1 MPDGANDSLR
11 KLREMPPHPLTCWQ
25 YARMFQKVMASFG
38 QGGATVDARILDR
51 HVRPGGTLHGEVI
64 LVGGQVDQE
73 VESLAV
79 TLLARV
85 EHGAEGE
92 TTDLPFQNV
101 QLAGRE
107 LVRAGAQVKVP
118 FEVQMPWETPVT
130 TVFGKYLTGMA
141 VGLQTNLNL
150 SRTVV
155 DPQDVDAIP
164 IEPVPA
170 QHRIL
175 DAMSRIGFQ
184 FRDANLVKN
193 RIDGVDQQLPFF
205 QEINFTP
212 SPAFA
217 NAFNEV
223 AVSFLARPRDVQ
235 VVLDVQ
241 KRVRVLKGGGLGA
254 RAQSRLGTFVVEY
267 ATMGRT
273 NWEQQIEG
281 WLREAAKSRAIFD

>member
-1 MPDGANDSLR
+1 MMP
-11 KLREMPPHPLTCWQ
+11 ETMPGLLTCWQ
-25 YARMFQKVMASFG
+25 DRRMFQKVMASFG
-38 QGGATVDARILDR
+38 QGGATVDARILDQ

-64 LVGGQVDQE
+64 LLGGQVDQE

-85 EHGAEGE
+85 EQGAEGE
-92 TTDLPFQNV
+92 TADLPFQTI

-107 LVRAGAQVKVP
+107 LVRVGAQIKVP

-150 SRTVV
+150 ARTVV

-164 IEPVPA
+164 IEPLPA

-175 DAMSRIGFQ
+175 DAMTRIGFQ

-205 QEINFTP
+205 QEINFKP

-217 NAFNEV
+217 TVFNEV

-235 VVLDVQ
+235 VVLDVH

-254 RAQSRLGTFVVEY
+254 RSQPMMGSFVVDY
-267 ATMGRT
+267 AAMGRT

-281 WLREAAKSRAIFD
+281 WLREVAKPRGIFD

>member
-1 MPDGANDSLR
+1 
-11 KLREMPPHPLTCWQ
+11 
-25 YARMFQKVMASFG
+25 MFQKVMASFG

-51 HVRPGGTLHGEVI
+51 HVRPGGTLHGEV
-64 LVGGQVDQE
+64 LLTGGQVDQE

-85 EHGAEGE
+85 ERE
-92 TTDLPFQNV
+92 TTNGSPPDVVDLPFQNV

-107 LVRAGAQVKVP
+107 LVRSGAQIKVP
-118 FEVQMPWETPVT
+118 FEVQMPWETPIT

-164 IEPVPA
+164 IEPLPA

-175 DAMSRIGFQ
+175 DAMSRLGFT
-184 FRDANLVKN
+184 FRSANLSKE
-193 RIDGVDQQLPFF
+193 RLDGADQQLAFF

-217 NAFNEV
+217 KVFNEV
-223 AVSFLARPRDVQ
+223 TVSFLARPRDVQ
-235 VVLDVQ
+235 VVLDVN
-241 KRVRVLKGGGLGA
+241 KRVRVTKGGGLGGRGQA
-254 RAQSRLGTFVVEY
+254 MLGMFLVDY
-267 ATMGRT
+267 AAIGRT

-281 WLREAAKSRAIFD
+281 WLREVAKPRGIFD

>member
-1 MPDGANDSLR
+1 MRA
-11 KLREMPPHPLTCWQ
+11 
-25 YARMFQKVMASFG
+25 MFQKVMASFG
-38 QGGATVDARILDR
+38 QGGATVDARLLDR

-64 LVGGQVDQE
+64 LLGGQVDQE

-85 EHGAEGE
+85 EEGADGA
-92 TTDLPFQNV
+92 TADLPFQNV
-101 QLAGRE
+101 QLAGHE
-107 LVRAGAQVKVP
+107 LVRAGAQLKVP

-175 DAMSRIGFQ
+175 DAMTRIGFQ
-184 FRDANLVKN
+184 FRTAGLVKD

-205 QEINFTP
+205 QEITFAP

-217 NAFNEV
+217 TVFDEV

-235 VVLDVQ
+235 VVLDVR
-241 KRVRVLKGGGLGA
+241 KRVRVLKGGGLGR
-254 RAQSRLGTFVVEY
+254 RAQSRLGSFVVEY
-267 ATMGRT
+267 AAVGRT
-273 NWEQQIEG
+273 NWEQQLEG
-281 WLREAAKSRAIFD
+281 WLREVAKPRAIFD

>member
-1 MPDGANDSLR
+1 
-11 KLREMPPHPLTCWQ
+11 
-25 YARMFQKVMASFG
+25 MFQKVMASFG
-38 QGGATVDARILDR
+38 QGGATVDARILDQ

-85 EHGAEGE
+85 EQDAEGE
-92 TTDLPFQNV
+92 VTDLPFQNV
-101 QLAGRE
+101 QLAGKE
-107 LVRAGAQVKVP
+107 LVRAGTQIKVP

-130 TVFGKYLTGMA
+130 TVFGKFLTGMA

-150 SRTVV
+150 ARTVV

-175 DAMSRIGFQ
+175 DAMTRVGFQ

-217 NAFNEV
+217 NVFNE
-223 AVSFLARPRDVQ
+223 ATVSFLARPRDVQ
-235 VVLDVQ
+235 VVLDLS
-241 KRVRVLKGGGLGA
+241 KRVRVLKGGGLGS
-254 RAQSRLGTFVVEY
+254 RAQSRLGSFIVEY
-267 ATMGRT
+267 AAMGRT

-281 WLREAAKSRAIFD
+281 WLREVAKPRAIFD

>member
-1 MPDGANDSLR
+1 
-11 KLREMPPHPLTCWQ
+11 
-25 YARMFQKVMASFG
+25 MFQKVMASFG

-64 LVGGQVDQE
+64 LIGGQVDQE

-85 EHGAEGE
+85 EQGDDGQ
-92 TTDLPFQNV
+92 TVDLPFQNV

-107 LVRAGAQVKVP
+107 LVRAGAQIKVP

-130 TVFGKYLTGMA
+130 TVLGKYLTGMA

-150 SRTVV
+150 ARTVV

-164 IEPVPA
+164 IEPLPA
-170 QHRIL
+170 QHRVL
-175 DAMSRIGFQ
+175 DALTRIGFK

-205 QEINFTP
+205 QEINFLP
-212 SPAFA
+212 SQKFA
-217 NAFNEV
+217 SVFNEV

-235 VVLDVQ
+235 VVLDVH
-241 KRVRVLKGGGLGA
+241 KKVRVLKAGGLGG
-254 RAQSRLGTFVVEY
+254 RAQSRLGTFTVEY
-267 ATMGRT
+267 AAIGRT

-281 WLREAAKSRAIFD
+281 WLHEVAKPRAIFD

>member
-1 MPDGANDSLR
+1 
-11 KLREMPPHPLTCWQ
+11 
-25 YARMFQKVMASFG
+25 MFQKVMASFG

-51 HVRPGGTLHGEVI
+51 HVLPGGTLHGEVI
-64 LVGGQVDQE
+64 LVGGQIDQE
-73 VESLAV
+73 VDSLAV

-85 EHGAEGE
+85 EQGPDGE

-107 LVRAGAQVKVP
+107 LVRAGAQIKVP
-118 FEVQMPWETPVT
+118 FEMQMPWETPVT

-150 SRTVV
+150 ARTVV

-175 DAMSRIGFQ
+175 DAMTRIGWK

-212 SPAFA
+212 PPAGA
-217 NAFNEV
+217 TVFNEL

-241 KRVRVLKGGGLGA
+241 KRVRVLKGGGLGG
-254 RAQSRLGTFVVEY
+254 RSQSRLGSFTVEY
-267 ATMGRT
+267 AAMSRT

-281 WLREAAKSRAIFD
+281 WLREVAKPRGIFD

>member
-1 MPDGANDSLR
+1 
-11 KLREMPPHPLTCWQ
+11 
-25 YARMFQKVMASFG
+25 MFQKVMASFG

-51 HVRPGGTLHGEVI
+51 NVRPGGTLHGEVL

-73 VESLAV
+73 VEALSV

-85 EHGAEGE
+85 EEATAGE

-130 TVFGKYLTGMA
+130 TVYGKYLTGMA

-184 FRDANLVKN
+184 FSSANLVKN
-193 RIDGVDQQLPFF
+193 RVDGVDQQLPFF

-217 NAFNEV
+217 KVFNGL
-223 AVSFLARPRDVQ
+223 AVTFLARPRDVQ
-235 VVLDVQ
+235 VVLDVD
-241 KRVRVLKGGGLGA
+241 KRVRVLKGGGLG
-254 RAQSRLGTFVVEY
+254 SRGQAMIGSFVVEY
-267 ATMGRT
+267 AAMGRT

-281 WLREAAKSRAIFD
+281 WLREVAKPRGIFD

>member
-1 MPDGANDSLR
+1 
-11 KLREMPPHPLTCWQ
+11 
-25 YARMFQKVMASFG
+25 MFQKVMASFG
-38 QGGATVDARILDR
+38 QGGATVDARLLDR
-51 HVRPGGTLHGEVI
+51 NVRPGGTLHGEVI

-85 EHGAEGE
+85 EQGEGGE
-92 TTDLPFQNV
+92 TVDLPFQNV
-101 QLAGRE
+101 QLAGNE
-107 LVRAGAQVKVP
+107 LVRSGAQIKVP

-150 SRTVV
+150 ARTVV

-164 IEPVPA
+164 IEPLPA

-175 DAMSRIGFQ
+175 DALTRIGFQ
-184 FRDANLVKN
+184 FRNANLVKN

-205 QEINFTP
+205 QEINFGA

-217 NAFNEV
+217 NVFNEV

-241 KRVRVLKGGGLGA
+241 KKVRVLKGGGLGA
-254 RAQSRLGTFVVEY
+254 RAQSRLGSFTVEY
-267 ATMGRT
+267 AALGRT

-281 WLREAAKSRAIFD
+281 WFREVAKPRAIFD

>member
-1 MPDGANDSLR
+1 
-11 KLREMPPHPLTCWQ
+11 
-25 YARMFQKVMASFG
+25 MFQKVMASFG
-38 QGGATVDARILDR
+38 QGGATVDARILDKN
-51 HVRPGGTLHGEVI
+51 VRPGGTLHGEVL

-85 EHGAEGE
+85 EEGPDGQ
-92 TTDLPFQNV
+92 TSDLPFQNV

-107 LVRAGAQVKVP
+107 LVRSGAQITVP

-130 TVFGKYLTGMA
+130 TVYGKYLTGMA

-170 QHRIL
+170 QHRVL
-175 DAMSRIGFQ
+175 DAMSRLGFQ
-184 FRDANLVKN
+184 FRSANLVKN
-193 RIDGVDQQLPFF
+193 RVDGVDQQLPFF
-205 QEINFTP
+205 QEINFAP
-212 SPAFA
+212 SPAFTPV
-217 NAFNEV
+217 FNEV
-223 AVSFLARPRDVQ
+223 AVTFLARPRDVQ
-235 VVLDVQ
+235 VVLDIT
-241 KRVRVLKGGGLGA
+241 KRVRVLKGGGLGGRGQA
-254 RAQSRLGTFVVEY
+254 TMGSFVVEY
-267 ATMGRT
+267 AAMGRT

-281 WLREAAKSRAIFD
+281 WLREVAKPRGIFD

>member
-1 MPDGANDSLR
+1 
-11 KLREMPPHPLTCWQ
+11 
-25 YARMFQKVMASFG
+25 MFQKVMASFG
-38 QGGATVDARILDR
+38 QGGATVDARLLDR
-51 HVRPGGTLHGEVI
+51 LVLPGGTLHGEVI
-64 LVGGQVDQE
+64 LQGGQVDQE
-73 VESLAV
+73 IESLAV

-85 EHGAEGE
+85 EQGSEE
-92 TTDLPFQNV
+92 TTADLPFQNV

-107 LVRAGAQVKVP
+107 LVRAGAQIKVP

-150 SRTVV
+150 ARTVV

-175 DAMSRIGFQ
+175 DALTRIGCQ

-205 QEINFTP
+205 QEINFAP
-212 SPAFA
+212 SQAFG
-217 NAFNEV
+217 NVFNGV
-223 AVSFLARPRDVQ
+223 TVSFLARPRDVQ
-235 VVLDVQ
+235 VVLDVA
-241 KRVRVLKGGGLGA
+241 KRVRVLKGGGLGT
-254 RAQSRLGTFVVEY
+254 RSQSRLGTFVVEY
-267 ATMGRT
+267 AAMGRP

-281 WLREAAKSRAIFD
+281 WLREVAKPRAIFD